1 MRSFSCQFIQSLH
14 VLISKQTSKETDK
27 NYKHF
32 SYSQTFQPPTIKE
45 LATIYN
51 RQIINLFNLS
61 FNKRQNIF
69 VVVAVIKLETNL
81 K

>member
-1 MRSFSCQFIQSLH
+1 MYLFQGRLRKRQIRIINIFPINKRFSLR
-14 VLISKQTSKETDK
+14 
-27 NYKHF
+27 
-32 SYSQTFQPPTIKE
+32 E

-69 VVVAVIKLETNL
+69 VVVAAIKLETNL
-81 K
+81 N